1 MRNHKNLI
9 IIALI
14 AFIIPKAFAQ
24 DMSTQGKEF
33 WVSYMGNGYKDNHF
47 PSYVDT
53 QLLISAKRS
62 CSGTITNP
70 LTGWSNSFTVEANN
84 ITLVDIP
91 NAQAYN
97 ETLSYEVA
105 SSKGLQ
111 IVTTDT
117 VTVYCTNIAANSF
130 DASYVLPI
138 QALANDYMVQTYDQ
152 SWAGTSSYAQYLT
165 SAFLIV
171 AVEDNTTVDI
181 TPTVTT
187 LGGKPAGQTFSV
199 TLQAGQ
205 TFQVRSNNNTTTT
218 RDLTGSRITAHDCKP
233 IAVFNGNTLTTV
245 PGNITDGF
253 DHIFEQAMPL
263 RSWGKR
269 FVVTQSYSRNRD
281 YVKIVSAVD
290 NNEVRKNGQV
300 VATLSAG
307 QAHGFYLTS
316 SEKSCYLEA
325 TGPSAVY
332 LYNTTST
339 DGKGNGDPSMLWI
352 SPIEQRL
359 NDITLATFSGDANHN
374 SSIDYHHINIIVATA
389 DTDKVY
395 FDGELLSSSDFSPV
409 NGNPDYSY
417 TRKSISYDS
426 HRLTCVNGF
435 NAHVYGFGSNRG
447 YAYMVGSNAADLTT
461 SIFVNE
467 EVVIPYDTVG
477 ECGLDTYDFVAEI
490 NLGDYN
496 LVWDFGD
503 GTTSTDNPATHT
515 YHSHDIFEA
524 SLTVNTAELPCGG
537 GAQGNSYT
545 FYVDLSGIEDAET
558 EYSSGLC
565 DSIVWNGKT
574 YYLPDIY
581 TDTIPNEDGCY
592 SLVHLN
598 LDLDYTPH
606 PTEIYPTDP
615 ANTAPHWVITAT
627 EFHIV
632 DYEYTLSDLNPQCH
646 WDSIQWEFE
655 DPAPQWVL
663 EPSAN
668 TTPKGEKCKFYVL
681 ARVEDTV
688 WLRARVFNKCKPEGV
703 DARYWFVCSFYDVD
717 ENGPSTGSG
726 TAWTFDF
733 DVTPNPNHGELEIV
747 THQVEGEANVK
758 IYDMTGQLVDEFGIT
773 ATQNSRH
780 PYNMSDLP
788 DGIYLMVFD
797 HKGKTITKKFV
808 LTQ

>member
-1 MRNHKNLI
+1 
-9 IIALI
+9 
-14 AFIIPKAFAQ
+14 
-24 DMSTQGKEF
+24 
-33 WVSYMGNGYKDNHF
+33 
-47 PSYVDT
+47 
-53 QLLISAKRS
+53 
-62 CSGTITNP
+62 
-70 LTGWSNSFTVEANN
+70 
-84 ITLVDIP
+84 
-91 NAQAYN
+91 
-97 ETLSYEVA
+97 
-105 SSKGLQ
+105 
-111 IVTTDT
+111 
-117 VTVYCTNIAANSF
+117 
-130 DASYVLPI
+130 
-138 QALANDYMVQTYDQ
+138 
-152 SWAGTSSYAQYLT
+152 
-165 SAFLIV
+165 
-171 AVEDNTTVDI
+171 
-181 TPTVTT
+181 
-187 LGGKPAGQTFSV
+187 
-199 TLQAGQ
+199 
-205 TFQVRSNNNTTTT
+205 
-218 RDLTGSRITAHDCKP
+218 
-233 IAVFNGNTLTTV
+233 
-245 PGNITDGF
+245 
-253 DHIFEQAMPL
+253 
-263 RSWGKR
+263 
-269 FVVTQSYSRNRD
+269 
-281 YVKIVSAVD
+281 
-290 NNEVRKNGQV
+290 
-300 VATLSAG
+300 
-307 QAHGFYLTS
+307 
-316 SEKSCYLEA
+316 
-325 TGPSAVY
+325 
-332 LYNTTST
+332 
-339 DGKGNGDPSMLWI
+339 
-352 SPIEQRL
+352 
-359 NDITLATFSGDANHN
+359 
-374 SSIDYHHINIIVATA
+374 
-389 DTDKVY
+389 
-395 FDGELLSSSDFSPV
+395 
-409 NGNPDYSY
+409 
-417 TRKSISYDS
+417 
-426 HRLTCVNGF
+426 
-435 NAHVYGFGSNRG
+435 
-447 YAYMVGSNAADLTT
+447 
-461 SIFVNE
+461 
-467 EVVIPYDTVG
+467 
-477 ECGLDTYDFVAEI
+477 
-490 NLGDYN
+490 
-496 LVWDFGD
+496 
-503 GTTSTDNPATHT
+503 
-515 YHSHDIFEA
+515 
-524 SLTVNTAELPCGG
+524 VNTAELPCGG

-733 DVTPNPNHGELEIV
+733 DITPNPNDGEMEIV